1 MSVERDIVEELDVV
15 LASIRNAEK
24 NIIVKDSS
32 DKLKVVGKLVN
43 LEEAVKDI
51 KNDIS
56 IPTLDITEDTL
67 LMDVSREKLLSVR
80 ATNVLMRS
88 GCKTVGDVTKHT
100 AQELSVMRNM
110 GNKNIDEIVSFLNA
124 NGFSLKRGNNN
135 EILCD

>member
-1 MSVERDIVEELDVV
+1 MSVERDIVEELDIV

-24 NIIVKDSS
+24 NIIGKDSS
-32 DKLKVVGKLVN
+32 DTLKVVGRLVD

-67 LMDVSREKLLSVR
+67 LEDVSRERLLSVR
-80 ATNVLMRS
+80 ATNVLRRS

-100 AQELSVMRNM
+100 IKELSVMRNM

-124 NGFSLKRGNNN
+124 NGFSLKN
-135 EILCD
+135 EILRN

>member
-24 NIIVKDSS
+24 NIIGKDSL
-32 DKLKVVGKLVN
+32 DKLKVVGRLVD
-43 LEEAVKDI
+43 LEEAVRDI

-67 LMDVSREKLLSVR
+67 LEDISREKLLSVR
-80 ATNVLMRS
+80 ATNVLRRS
-88 GCKTVGDVTKHT
+88 GCKTVGDVTKYT
-100 AQELSVMRNM
+100 VRELSVMRNM

-124 NGFSLKRGNNN
+124 NGFFLKR